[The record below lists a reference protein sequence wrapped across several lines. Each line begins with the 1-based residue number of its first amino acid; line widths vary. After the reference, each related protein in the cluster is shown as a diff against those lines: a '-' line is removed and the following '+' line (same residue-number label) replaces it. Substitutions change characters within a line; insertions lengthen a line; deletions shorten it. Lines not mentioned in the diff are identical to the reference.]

1 MEARVAALPAPA
13 VQDPIVRI
21 EGVRKSFGALQVLDD
36 IDLTVASGSCLVIVG
51 PSGSGK
57 STLLRCINAL
67 ESIDSGRIVVD
78 GMVVGARGT
87 SVRALRAEVGMVF
100 QQFNLFPNKTV
111 LENVSLAPIKVR
123 GIPRAEARRQAMEL
137 LERVGL
143 PEKANEHPARL
154 SGGQQQRVAIA
165 RALAMRPRVMLFD
178 EPTSA
183 LDPELVGEVLAVMR
197 SLALEGMTMIVV
209 THEMAFAE
217 DVADTVVVM
226 DHGAIVEQGPPAEVL
241 ANPSTP
247 RARAFLAR
255 LLDRTAHHEV
265 RVPALGALE
274 HPLAPVDLPG
284 LQEGG
289 EATERATPPT

>member
-1 MEARVAALPAPA
+1 MTVQPGPAMA
-13 VQDPIVRI
+13 SSSPILSI
-21 EGVRKSFGALQVLDD
+21 ENVHKSFGALHVLDD
-36 IDLTVASGSCLVIVG
+36 VSLTVAPQECLVVIG

-57 STLLRCINAL
+57 STLLRCINGL
-67 ESIDSGRIVVD
+67 ERIDRGRIVVD

-87 SVRALRAEVGMVF
+87 SITRLRSEVGMVF
-100 QQFNLFPNKTV
+100 QAFNLFPNKTV
-111 LENVSLAPIKVR
+111 LENVTIGPIKVR
-123 GIPRAEARRQAMEL
+123 GLSKQEARDQAMAL

-165 RALAMRPRVMLFD
+165 RALAMKPKVMLFD

-197 SLALEGMTMIVV
+197 SLARDGMTMLVV

-217 DVADTVVVM
+217 DVADLAIVM
-226 DHGAIVEQGPPAEVL
+226 DRGAIVEQGQ
-241 ANPSTP
+241 PSELFRAPRTP

-255 LLDRTAHHEV
+255 LLDRTAHHTGQASNDV
-265 RVPALGALE
+265 
-274 HPLAPVDLPG
+274 H
-284 LQEGG
+284 EGG
-289 EATERATPPT
+289 TVMPGS